1 MVFAGNVPGGA
12 PTPHYGSWRTGCR
25 HVAHR
30 RNDEDHRRN
39 PGHDVRRGRFGVRV
53 DHPLFARIWPVV
65 AAHEA
70 EAIRA
75 LRRENLAGLSGRV
88 LEVGAGVGT
97 NFAYYPVAVEQVIA
111 MEPEPRLAAKARI
124 AAADAPVPIV
134 VTDKTVEE
142 FRDTETFDAVVC
154 SLVLCSVSDPGAVLA
169 HLRSLLRRGGELRY
183 LEHVASAGARG
194 RVQRFVD
201 ATFWPRLAG
210 NCHTH
215 RHTERAILDA
225 GFVVDSS
232 RREWAFP
239 PGCRYRCQSWL
250 WAARTGPSY
259 S

>member
-1 MVFAGNVPGGA
+1 MTSGA
-12 PTPHYGSWRTGCR
+12 AAS
-25 HVAHR
+25 AS
-30 RNDEDHRRN
+30 
-39 PGHDVRRGRFGVRV
+39 RV

-154 SLVLCSVSDPGAVLA
+154 SLVLCSVSDPGAALGAGCSGSSTRHFGPGWRATVTRIA
-169 HLRSLLRRGGELRY
+169 IPNARSSTPDSWWTAPGGSG
-183 LEHVASAGARG
+183 H
-194 RVQRFVD
+194 
-201 ATFWPRLAG
+201 
-210 NCHTH
+210 
-215 RHTERAILDA
+215 
-225 GFVVDSS
+225 
-232 RREWAFP
+232 FP

>member
-1 MVFAGNVPGGA
+1 MTSGA
-12 PTPHYGSWRTGCR
+12 AAS
-25 HVAHR
+25 AS
-30 RNDEDHRRN
+30 
-39 PGHDVRRGRFGVRV
+39 RV

-201 ATFWPRLAG
+201 ATFWVPLPVSELALG
-210 NCHTH
+210 RAH
-215 RHTERAILDA
+215 RT
-225 GFVVDSS
+225 
-232 RREWAFP
+232 
-239 PGCRYRCQSWL
+239 
-250 WAARTGPSY
+250 
-259 S
+259 

>member
-39 PGHDVRRGRFGVRV
+39 PGHDVRRGRFGVQGRPPAFRP
-53 DHPLFARIWPVV
+53 DLARG
-65 AAHEA
+65 
-70 EAIRA
+70 
-75 LRRENLAGLSGRV
+75 RRTRSRSNTSPPPGESGRF
-88 LEVGAGVGT
+88 VGAGVGSRGGVGT

-183 LEHVASAGARG
+183 LEHVASAALGAGCSGSSTRHFG
-194 RVQRFVD
+194 PGWR
-201 ATFWPRLAG
+201 ATVTRI
-210 NCHTH
+210 
-215 RHTERAILDA
+215 AIPNA
-225 GFVVDSS
+225 RSSTPDSWWTAPGGS
-232 RREWAFP
+232 GHFP

>member
-1 MVFAGNVPGGA
+1 MTSGA
-12 PTPHYGSWRTGCR
+12 AAS
-25 HVAHR
+25 AS
-30 RNDEDHRRN
+30 
-39 PGHDVRRGRFGVRV
+39 RV

-183 LEHVASAGARG
+183 LEHVASAGGSSTRHFGPGWRATVTRIAIPNARSS
-194 RVQRFVD
+194 
-201 ATFWPRLAG
+201 TP
-210 NCHTH
+210 
-215 RHTERAILDA
+215 
-225 GFVVDSS
+225 DSWWTAPGGS
-232 RREWAFP
+232 GHFP